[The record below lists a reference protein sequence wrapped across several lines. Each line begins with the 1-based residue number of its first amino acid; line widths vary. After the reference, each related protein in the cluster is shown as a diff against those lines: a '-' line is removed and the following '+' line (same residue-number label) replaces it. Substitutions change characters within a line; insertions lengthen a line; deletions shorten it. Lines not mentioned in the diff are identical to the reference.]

1 MKTDGRHKLGKIAGV
16 LGQETSALTPYLA
29 TLSDLGFVEKRT
41 PIREKQP
48 EKSRKGLYFVAD
60 NFIRFWFRYVYPY
73 KGELEL
79 DNMQIVLGE
88 MNQDFRE
95 KFVAFA
101 YEDICKTIFS
111 ELCKN
116 GAIPFVPSRIG
127 SYWLNDFDG
136 DTEIDV
142 MSVDHQNKRVFAGE
156 CKYHAKPDL
165 QGGCLISQRKMPE
178 FF

>member
-1 MKTDGRHKLGKIAGV
+1 
-16 LGQETSALTPYLA
+16 
-29 TLSDLGFVEKRT
+29 
-41 PIREKQP
+41 
-48 EKSRKGLYFVAD
+48 
-60 NFIRFWFRYVYPY
+60 
-73 KGELEL
+73 
-79 DNMQIVLGE
+79 MQIVLDE

-142 MSVDHQNKRVFAGE
+142 MLNWRSPNFA
-156 CKYHAKPDL
+156 KKV
-165 QGGCLISQRKMPE
+165 K
-178 FF
+178 F